1 MRINKTTGHAIRIML
16 ACAREEGRLVKAA
29 ELSDELGIG
38 LQNVLKIVHL
48 LSHANLVAAT
58 RGRNGGVRLAA
69 PATDI
74 SIGAVVRAIETM
86 DVDDTGSA
94 NVATNLP
101 ELAPNVATLLDDALL
116 AFISVLERHSL
127 ADIAAMQPRK
137 AQQRSAKRKSS
148 PAAAK
153 RRTERPPA
161 NALPGKRR
169 TTPVRSSELE

>member
-1 MRINKTTGHAIRIML
+1 MRINKTTGHAIRLML

-29 ELSDELGIG
+29 ELSVELGIG

-86 DVDDTGSA
+86 DVDDDGSA
-94 NVATNLP
+94 NVATNHP
-101 ELAPNVATLLDDALL
+101 DLAPNVANLLDDALL
-116 AFISVLERHSL
+116 AFISVLEKHSL
-127 ADIAAMQPRK
+127 AEIAAMQSRK
-137 AQQRSAKRKSS
+137 PKQRPAKRKSS
-148 PAAAK
+148 PG
-153 RRTERPPA
+153 T
-161 NALPGKRR
+161 GKRR
-169 TTPVRSSELE
+169 TGRPLATAGSRKRGRASARSSELE